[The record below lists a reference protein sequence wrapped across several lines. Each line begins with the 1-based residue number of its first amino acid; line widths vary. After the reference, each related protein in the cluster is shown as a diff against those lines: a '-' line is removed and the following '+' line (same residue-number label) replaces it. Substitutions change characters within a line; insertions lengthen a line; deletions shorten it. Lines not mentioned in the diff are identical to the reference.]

1 MKIEVAFRVED
12 ELKLIAAGV
21 KLITVKRRVGS
32 GKEELARIVSR
43 TRCSA

>member
-12 ELKLIAAGV
+12 ELKLIESRAES
-21 KLITVKRRVGS
+21 ITVKRRVGS